1 MWDLEGGE
9 VPPSGVGRAGNPYQG
24 FLNELESG
32 MYLALSEYLTSGG
45 IITRTIVSL
54 SLSPSPWL
62 PHPAQHHYLHPG
74 VLRFIPFHGRCQK
87 KIFQKQWTKAP
98 SLDTLLT
105 RHSRTLLRPPPPP
118 QQMEPPV
125 WPWTRS
131 YIDRAFK
138 VGLGTTLHPEDR
150 AWVYRG

>member
-1 MWDLEGGE
+1 MAGGE

-62 PHPAQHHYLHPG
+62 SQAAQHHYLHPG

-105 RHSRTLLRPPPPP
+105 RHSRTPPSPRPSRWSP
-118 QQMEPPV
+118 QSGPGP
-125 WPWTRS
+125 RS